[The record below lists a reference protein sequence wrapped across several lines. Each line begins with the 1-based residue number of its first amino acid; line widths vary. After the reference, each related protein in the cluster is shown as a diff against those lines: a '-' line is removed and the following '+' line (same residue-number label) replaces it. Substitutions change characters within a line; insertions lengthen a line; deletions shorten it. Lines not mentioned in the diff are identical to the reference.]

1 MISNTMD
8 TSSVFDSYS
17 KIRSQHWNNQAK
29 KLENWITAG
38 REYHSRLL
46 EIYQT
51 HIPAGSKILELGSGT
66 GDLLSGLNP
75 SIGLGIDFSEDMLTF
90 AKKHHPNI
98 TFIQA
103 DVHSMENIKGKF
115 DYIILSDLINDV
127 WDVQKVFSELKLFC
141 SPSTRVIINYYS
153 RFWEPALWLSAK
165 LGLSLRLLSQNWLTH
180 EDVCNLLHLAGFEL
194 VYKSHEVL
202 FPIRIPLLSRFFNN
216 FLVKCF
222 PFNLFGLSNFIICRP
237 NIENN
242 WTPIISVI
250 IPARNEAGNIENAVQ
265 RIPEM
270 GAGTEIIFVEGN
282 STDDTYKIIKN
293 VIELHPEKKCQL
305 FKQPGKG
312 KADAVRFG
320 FEHSTGDILMILDA
334 DLTVIPED
342 LTRFF
347 TALVTGKGEFING
360 VRLVYPMEKEAM
372 RFLNFVGNKFFSIAF
387 SWLLGQPIKDTLCG
401 TKVFWKQDY
410 ERIKA
415 CRAYFGDFDPFGDF
429 DLLFGA
435 ARLKLKIVD
444 LPVRYHERTY
454 GSTNISRWSHGWLLV
469 KMVAFAAT
477 KIKFI

>member
-1 MISNTMD
+1 MNRNTID
-8 TSSVFDSYS
+8 TSFGFNSYS

-29 KLENWITAG
+29 KLEDWRNAG
-38 REYHSRLL
+38 HAYHSRLL
-46 EIYQT
+46 EIYQN
-51 HIPAGSKILELGSGT
+51 HIPPGSKILELGSGT
-66 GDLLSGLNP
+66 GDLLAGLNP
-75 SIGLGIDFSEDMLTF
+75 SIGLGIDFSEEMLSF
-90 AKKHHPNI
+90 SKKHHPNVN
-98 TFIQA
+98 FIQA
-103 DVHSMENIKGKF
+103 DVLSLDNITGQF

-127 WDVQKVFSELKLFC
+127 WDVQKVFSELKRFC

-153 RFWEPALWLSAK
+153 RFWELALWLSAE
-165 LGLSLRLLSQNWLTH
+165 LGLSLKLLPQNWLTN
-180 EDVCNLLHLAGFEL
+180 EDVSNLLHLAGFEM
-194 VYKSHEVL
+194 VYKSQEVL
-202 FPIRIPLLSRFFNN
+202 FPIKIPLLSSFFNN

-222 PFNLFGLSNFIICRP
+222 PFNLLGLSNFIICRP
-237 NIENN
+237 TIENN
-242 WTPIISVI
+242 KVPLTTVI

-282 STDDTYKIIKN
+282 STDNTYEKIQTA
-293 VIELHPEKKCQL
+293 IELHPDKNCHL
-305 FKQPGKG
+305 LKQPGKG

-320 FEHSTGDILMILDA
+320 YEHSTGDVLMILDA

-342 LTRFF
+342 LTRFYD
-347 TALVTGKGEFING
+347 ALITGKGEFING

-372 RFLNFVGNKFFSIAF
+372 RFLNFLGNKFFSITF
-387 SWLLGQPIKDTLCG
+387 SWLLGQPVKDTLCG
-401 TKVFWKQDY
+401 TKVLWKQDY

-415 CRAYFGDFDPFGDF
+415 GRSYFGDFDPFGDF

-444 LPVRYHERTY
+444 MPVRYHERTY
-454 GSTNISRWSHGWLLV
+454 GSTNISRWSHGWLLL